1 MNRKARSA
9 YASVFVIA
17 ASCVSCA
24 CAGEFVHGRVVDIGL
39 TEPRDGIAG
48 VAVVISE
55 ETTQKVVNDGHI
67 TDGMGTYNIEVNTPH
82 RTKLVA
88 TFSRIGYLARPTRRP
103 VGSLTQAQKS
113 VQLVKESEVGAYY
126 EAAADNIWIVYSSDP
141 NASAASF
148 SAVTALPTTGKA
160 AVFDALKLKGGDAY
174 KSLEVADQT
183 YQATQVFLSKYESVD
198 GSGRKA
204 FSAYANYG
212 STGTVW
218 LFGAVPN
225 ADKKR
230 DFEKAIKSFPA
241 VRNVQ
246 NDLVISK

>member
-9 YASVFVIA
+9 YASVFVIV

-39 TEPRDGIAG
+39 TEPRDGIVG
-48 VAVVISE
+48 VTVVISE
-55 ETTQKVVNDGHI
+55 ETTQKFVKDGI
-67 TDGMGTYNIEVNTPH
+67 TDGTGAYNIEVNTPH

-88 TFSRIGYLARPTRRP
+88 TFSRIGYFARPTHQS

-113 VQLVKESEVGAYY
+113 VKLVKESALGAYY
-126 EAAADNIWIVYSSDP
+126 KAAADNIWIVYSSDP

-174 KSLEVADQT
+174 KSLEIADQT
-183 YQATQVFLSKYESVD
+183 YQATQAFLSEYESVD
-198 GSGRKA
+198 GSGSKA